1 MASWSCLFLLL
12 DIPDVFLILCGKQL
26 PVDKGVIYK
35 RLVQLFVSEF
45 LNSITPTLL
54 IPYLL
59 REGVLDNREAE
70 KVKFEERS
78 NGKWRAAWYLL
89 FYLPQREADWL
100 DIILE
105 ALTASKHPELA
116 RQLENTCA
124 SKSHRCPLFVKT
136 FSTEN
141 KFRIGQPN
149 ALFISI

>member
-1 MASWSCLFLLL
+1 MVLPFLLL
-12 DIPDVFLILCGKQL
+12 DIPDVFLILCGKEL
-26 PVDKGVIYK
+26 PAEKGVIYK

-70 KVKFEERS
+70 KVKVEERS

-100 DIILE
+100 DIIME

-124 SKSHRCPLFVKT
+124 SKSHRCP
-136 FSTEN
+136 
-141 KFRIGQPN
+141 FRLRAKKGPAPPPPPPPREFRGHI
-149 ALFISI
+149 LS

>member
-1 MASWSCLFLLL
+1 MVLIFLLL
-12 DIPDVFLILCGKQL
+12 DIPDVFQILCGKQL

-35 RLVQLFVSEF
+35 RLVQLFVGEF

-70 KVKFEERS
+70 KIKFEERS

-105 ALTASKHPELA
+105 ALIASKHPELA
-116 RQLENTCA
+116 RQIENICA
-124 SKSHRCPLFVKT
+124 SKSHWGPFHR
-136 FSTEN
+136 N
-141 KFRIGQPN
+141 
-149 ALFISI
+149 